1 MGHCHLPRCAARYA
15 GFARLSELAS
25 ESVSGMDQLVDAFV
39 GALSVVVVRP
49 ARIAAR
55 EHSHLGCA
63 AYACEK
69 TMPRSASF
77 SVLGVLKFL
86 PLLKSF
92 PAIISTERPAQLW
105 SSAKIKRKFGG
116 ACLGVVVAVVC
127 AVAPKANNNVNSEAN
142 KKVGA
147 KFGVAHEARQVIAR
161 VGCCNFISII
171 RVSLIEGTCNMEKFC
186 GWHGDV

>member
-1 MGHCHLPRCAARYA
+1 
-15 GFARLSELAS
+15 
-25 ESVSGMDQLVDAFV
+25 MDQLVDALV
-39 GALSVVVVRP
+39 GAFSVVVVRP
-49 ARIAAR
+49 ARMAAR
-55 EHSHLGCA
+55 EHSHFGCA

-92 PAIISTERPAQLW
+92 PAIISTDKPAQLW

-116 ACLGVVVAVVC
+116 ACAGVVVAVVC
-127 AVAPKANNNVNSEAN
+127 ATAPQANNNISSKVN

-147 KFGVAHEARQVIAR
+147 KFDVAHEARQVIAR
-161 VGCCNFISII
+161 VGCCNFMSII

-186 GWHGDV
+186 GWHGGV

>member
-1 MGHCHLPRCAARYA
+1 M

-25 ESVSGMDQLVDAFV
+25 ESVSGMDQLVDALV
-39 GALSVVVVRP
+39 GAFSVVVVRP
-49 ARIAAR
+49 ARMAAR
-55 EHSHLGCA
+55 EHSHFGCA

-92 PAIISTERPAQLW
+92 PAIISTDKPAQLW

-116 ACLGVVVAVVC
+116 ACVGVVVAEVC
-127 AVAPKANNNVNSEAN
+127 ATAPKANNNISSEVN

-161 VGCCNFISII
+161 VGCCNFMSIV
-171 RVSLIEGTCNMEKFC
+171 RVSSFEGTCNMEKFC